1 MGFLLLPV
9 NLQTRYLN
17 SLHMA
22 TAAVQE
28 YLKKALAGNVAPEA
42 LVWLE
47 EQVDKIRH
55 STSPNSFFLAFSKAS
70 RHFKKETLSRDL
82 GSLSLEESG
91 MLPFSPNHWDSLQT
105 ARTFLLL
112 QLPQEKTSWMTTVQQ
127 LFETADM
134 HEQQALYAALPLLPF
149 AEDLLPRA
157 IEGCRTNMSLVFDA
171 IALNNPYPAR
181 FFPEANWN
189 QLVLKAIFM
198 QSPLY
203 QILQLDAR
211 RNPALASMATD
222 FAHERWAAGRA
233 VMPEV
238 WRLLVPFLGPQ
249 YLDDLKKVL
258 DSSDALEQKAGALAA
273 YQSSYAPA
281 QELLTAYPSL
291 QEACAT
297 DAYRWEDLGIEFQ
310 KNRV

>member
-1 MGFLLLPV
+1 
-9 NLQTRYLN
+9 
-17 SLHMA
+17 MA
-22 TAAVQE
+22 KAAVQE
-28 YLKKALAGNVAPEA
+28 YLKKALSDNSGPES

-47 EQVDKIRH
+47 EQVEKITH
-55 STSPNSFFLAFSKAS
+55 STSPNAFFLAFSKAS
-70 RHFKKETLSRDL
+70 RHFKKETLSTDL
-82 GSLSLEESG
+82 GALSLDDPG
-91 MLPFSPNHWDSLQT
+91 MLPFSLSHWDSLQA

-134 HEQQALYAALPLLPF
+134 YEQQALYAALPLLPF

-198 QSPLY
+198 QRPLY
-203 QILQLDAR
+203 LIRDLDRR
-211 RNPALASMATD
+211 RNSALAAMAAD

-238 WRLLVPFLGPQ
+238 WRLLVPFMGSQ

-258 DSSDALEQKAGALAA
+258 AATDATEQKAGALAA
-273 YQSSYAPA
+273 YQTNYAPA
-281 QELLTAYPSL
+281 KELLATYPLL

-297 DAYRWEDLGIEFQ
+297 GAYRWEELGIEFQ

>member
-1 MGFLLLPV
+1 
-9 NLQTRYLN
+9 
-17 SLHMA
+17 MA
-22 TAAVQE
+22 IAAVQE
-28 YLKKALAGNVAPEA
+28 YLKNALAENSGPEA

-47 EQVDKIRH
+47 EQVDKITH
-55 STSPNSFFLAFSKAS
+55 STSPNAFFLAFSKAS
-70 RHFKKETLSRDL
+70 RHFKKETLSTGL
-82 GSLSLEESG
+82 GAISLDESA
-91 MLPFSPNHWDSLQT
+91 MLPFSPSHWDSLQT

-134 HEQQALYAALPLLPF
+134 YEQQALYAALPLLPF
-149 AEDLLPRA
+149 AEDLVPRA

-198 QSPLY
+198 QRPLY
-203 QILQLDAR
+203 QIQQLDER
-211 RNPALASMATD
+211 RNSALAAMATD

-238 WRLLVPFLGPQ
+238 WRLLVPFMGPQ

-258 DSSDALEQKAGALAA
+258 AATDATEQKAGALAA
-273 YQSSYAPA
+273 YQSAYAPA
-281 QELLTAYPSL
+281 KELLAAYPQL
-291 QEACAT
+291 QEACANG
-297 DAYRWEDLGIEFQ
+297 AYCWEDLGIEFQ

>member
-1 MGFLLLPV
+1 
-9 NLQTRYLN
+9 
-17 SLHMA
+17 MA
-22 TAAVQE
+22 KAAVQE
-28 YLKKALAGNVAPEA
+28 YLKKALADNSGPEA
-42 LVWLE
+42 LAWLA
-47 EQVDKIRH
+47 EQSQKITH
-55 STSPNSFFLAFSKAS
+55 STSPNAFYLAFSKAS
-70 RHFKKETLSRDL
+70 RHFKKETLSTAL
-82 GSLSLEESG
+82 GTLSLEESG
-91 MLPFSPNHWDSLQT
+91 MLPFSISHWDSLQA

-112 QLPQEKTSWMTTVQQ
+112 QLPQEKTSWMATVQQ

-134 HEQQALYAALPLLPF
+134 YEQQALYAALPLLPF
-149 AEDLLPRA
+149 AEDLVPRA

-198 QSPLY
+198 QRPLY
-203 QILQLDAR
+203 QIQQLDER
-211 RNPALASMATD
+211 RNSALAAMATD

-238 WRLLVPFLGPQ
+238 WRLLVPFMGPQ

-258 DSSDALEQKAGALAA
+258 AATDATEQKAGALAA

-281 QELLTAYPSL
+281 KELLAAYPLL
-291 QEACAT
+291 QEACASG
-297 DAYRWEDLGIEFQ
+297 AYRWEELGIEFQ

>member
-1 MGFLLLPV
+1 
-9 NLQTRYLN
+9 
-17 SLHMA
+17 MA
-22 TAAVQE
+22 IAAVQE
-28 YLKKALAGNVAPEA
+28 YLKKALAENSGPEA

-47 EQVDKIRH
+47 EQSQKITH
-55 STSPNSFFLAFSKAS
+55 STSLNAFFLAFSKAS
-70 RHFKKETLSRDL
+70 RHFKKETLSSEL
-82 GSLSLEESG
+82 GAISLDESG
-91 MLPFSPNHWDSLQT
+91 MLPFSPSHWDSLQA

-134 HEQQALYAALPLLPF
+134 HEQQAMYAALPLLPF

-198 QSPLY
+198 QRPLY
-203 QILQLDAR
+203 LIQDLDR
-211 RNPALASMATD
+211 RCNSALSAMATD

-238 WRLLVPFLGPQ
+238 WRLLVPFIGSQ

-258 DSSDALEQKAGALAA
+258 AATDATEQKAGALAA

-281 QELLTAYPSL
+281 KDLLTSFPQH
-291 QEACAT
+291 QEACANG
-297 DAYRWEDLGIEFQ
+297 AYRWEELGIEFQ